1 MKISIPTICN
11 ILLGGIIAIGST
23 ASFVID
29 LTSTQNIV
37 GIGIDLL
44 VMFVSYMTVWNA
56 IYSHI
61 EERISRKK
69 MEQEWDYKVKPLTNL
84 LLETIGK
91 VNRVEDEIMNTNRK
105 MNSTMEYVMRAQDMD
120 ASKVYILPGASFKFI
135 CKVMVLIIFTFSAL
149 IYTTAYPLG
158 IVHYFIL
165 VIYLCWWTLFT
176 SEYKLFHNTTAWVW
190 GIAPIMII
198 PTVGIIL
205 DTTLGLNYM
214 IGILFFGLFI
224 YTYSYYTWTCFE
236 TTGFRLID
244 IEGTIR
250 YLRKKYKNV
259 KYPSKEEFHGLI
271 FKDRNIK

>member
-1 MKISIPTICN
+1 MKISISTICN
-11 ILLGGIIAIGST
+11 LLLGGVVAIGAS

-29 LTSTQNIV
+29 VTSTQNLA

-56 IYSHI
+56 ISGYLEAKIARKHI
-61 EERISRKK
+61 EE
-69 MEQEWDYKVKPLTNL
+69 EWDYKVKPLMTLMTETAGRINKIEADVMSTNL
-84 LLETIGK
+84 K
-91 VNRVEDEIMNTNRK
+91 VN
-105 MNSTMEYVMRAQDMD
+105 STLDYVMKAQDMD

-135 CKVMVLIIFTFSAL
+135 CKVMVLIIFTFSSL

-165 VIYLCWWTLFT
+165 AIYLCWWTLFT
-176 SEYKLFHNTTAWVW
+176 SEYKLFPNTTAWVW

-214 IGILFFGLFI
+214 IGILFFGMFI
-224 YTYSYYTWTCFE
+224 YAYSYYTWTCF
-236 TTGFRLID
+236 TATGYKLID
-244 IEGTIR
+244 LEPIIYMLKEKFR
-250 YLRKKYKNV
+250 RQKQMKKEDLHEMTK
-259 KYPSKEEFHGLI
+259 
-271 FKDRNIK
+271 